1 MAIYKMQVAP
11 YLAFKT
17 RREYI
22 RVALTTA
29 SLLSTVLNSKQET
42 TNFYITCI

>member
-1 MAIYKMQVAP
+1 MAINNMQVAS
-11 YLAFKT
+11 YLAFKI

-29 SLLSTVLNSKQET
+29 SLLLTVLNSKQD
-42 TNFYITCI
+42 NQLSR

>member
-1 MAIYKMQVAP
+1 MTINLLQVVSK
-11 YLAFKT
+11 LTFKT

-29 SLLSTVLNSKQET
+29 SLLSSVLKTCQE
-42 TNFYITCI
+42 ITLKLK